1 MRREEHERDEKRSE
15 LGRGGKVE
23 ERRDREDEEE
33 EGAEEEEDVVELQRR
48 LAAAQQALED
58 LKAVDPVVLDVR
70 ELSAVMDWL
79 VVASGTS
86 SRHVKSLA
94 DNVMMKAKERGVRPL
109 GVEGERV
116 GEWVLVDFG
125 DVVVHVMQPAARSFY
140 DLERLWSVQAAQPES
155 S

>member
-1 MRREEHERDEKRSE
+1 MIVPET
-15 LGRGGKVE
+15 
-23 ERRDREDEEE
+23 
-33 EGAEEEEDVVELQRR
+33 AEEADL
-48 LAAAQQALED
+48 LSIAQQALGD
-58 LKAVDPVVLDVR
+58 LKAVEPVVLDVR
-70 ELSAVMDWL
+70 ELSSVMDWL
-79 VVASGTS
+79 IVASGTS

-94 DNVMMKAKERGVRPL
+94 NNVIMKAKEQGVRPL

-125 DVVVHVMQPAARSFY
+125 DVVVHVMQPTARSFY

>member
-1 MRREEHERDEKRSE
+1 MTTETDAEVAVNRLLDTTRD
-15 LGRGGKVE
+15 
-23 ERRDREDEEE
+23 
-33 EGAEEEEDVVELQRR
+33 
-48 LAAAQQALED
+48 ALDD
-58 LKAVDPVVLDVR
+58 LKALEPVVLDVR
-70 ELSAVMDWL
+70 ALSSVMDWM

-94 DNVMMKAKERGVRPL
+94 DNVMMKAKEQGVRPL

-125 DVVVHVMQPAARSFY
+125 DVVVHVMQPAIRSFY

>member
-1 MRREEHERDEKRSE
+1 MTTDTIAPEPA
-15 LGRGGKVE
+15 
-23 ERRDREDEEE
+23 
-33 EGAEEEEDVVELQRR
+33 EGDDL
-48 LAAAQQALED
+48 LAIAQQALED

-94 DNVMMKAKERGVRPL
+94 DNVMMKAKEQGVRPL

-140 DLERLWSVQAAQPES
+140 DLERLWSVQATQPGS

>member
-1 MRREEHERDEKRSE
+1 MTIDKPALAEPD
-15 LGRGGKVE
+15 
-23 ERRDREDEEE
+23 
-33 EGAEEEEDVVELQRR
+33 GADL
-48 LAAAQQALED
+48 LPIAQQALED
-58 LKAVDPVVLDVR
+58 LKALEPVVLDVR
-70 ELSAVMDWL
+70 ELSSVTDWL

-94 DNVMMKAKERGVRPL
+94 NNVIMKAKEQGARPL

-140 DLERLWSVQAAQPES
+140 DLERLWSVQATDPEES
-155 S
+155 